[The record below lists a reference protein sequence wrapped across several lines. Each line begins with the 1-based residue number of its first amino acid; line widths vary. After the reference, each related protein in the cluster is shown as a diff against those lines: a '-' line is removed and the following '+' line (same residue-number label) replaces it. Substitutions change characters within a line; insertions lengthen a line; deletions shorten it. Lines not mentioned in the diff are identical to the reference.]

1 MERINMIQKPY
12 RSFFLIC
19 TAFVMALSA
28 CASPEAPAPTLD
40 VNEIVNQV
48 AATIEM
54 GFTQTALAMPT
65 ATSTPEPTITPLPSA
80 TLQPLIAT
88 TPTVAASPTLTGP
101 TPLPVNPA
109 TANGCYNAALVSE
122 GTVPNRTDFKSGDT
136 FQKTW
141 RLVNTGTCEWN
152 GEFKIAHVSGDY
164 FGSDTTKIRQ
174 RVGVGIIADV
184 SLEMEAPGGLSGTV
198 VSNWQMV
205 TDTGL
210 SFGPLLTVSIILP
223 GTNATATSVGCYS
236 SALVSETIPAGSKM
250 DPGERFEKTW
260 TIKNTGTCDWVRDFM
275 FEFAGG
281 YDFQGADR
289 VRITQKVAPGA
300 TVDISM
306 SIDAPTD
313 PDSYSSSWQMATD
326 DGSSFGRI
334 FTIDIKVR

>member
-19 TAFVMALSA
+19 TAFVMTLSA

-65 ATSTPEPTITPLPSA
+65 ATNTPEPTITPIPSA
-80 TLQPLIAT
+80 TLQPLIVT
-88 TPTVAASPTLTGP
+88 TPTVAASPTLAGP

-141 RLVNTGTCEWN
+141 RLINTGTCDWN

-184 SLEMEAPGGLSGTV
+184 SLDMEAPSGSSGTV

-236 SALVSETIPAGSKM
+236 SALVSDVTIPKGTKL
-250 DPGERFEKTW
+250 DPGEQFTKAW
-260 TIKNTGTCDWVRDFM
+260 QIKNSGTCDWTSDFKIT
-275 FEFAGG
+275 FVGGNLLNSDTTKIRQRVPAGST
-281 YDFQGADR
+281 AE
-289 VRITQKVAPGA
+289 ISLPMVAPSSSG
-300 TVDISM
+300 
-306 SIDAPTD
+306 
-313 PDSYSSSWQMATD
+313 SYTSSWQMAND
-326 DGSSFGRI
+326 NGDLFGQV
-334 FTIDIKVR
+334 FTIEIVVR